1 VNDSLNY
8 NIEEIDIDGSVMEV
22 FMFPPAGDGPSPA
35 LILAQHIPV
44 GHTGLENDIFTLV
57 TAQRFANAG
66 FHVAV
71 PFIFHW
77 WPTDGDMMEKA
88 NASRDEL
95 TLKDLNATFELL
107 TRRADVLRS
116 KIAIVGHC
124 WGGRVA
130 WLGACHIQ
138 KLAACAIFYGG
149 RIKRAMG
156 NEYPAP
162 INLAGNI
169 NCNVIGFFGNDDQNP
184 SVGDVN
190 DYEAA
195 LTQANVTHTFYRYD
209 NVGHAFQNFP
219 SPERYN
225 PRASEDAWSKVVLFL
240 KKVLNN

>member
-1 VNDSLNY
+1 MNDSLNY

-156 NEYPAP
+156 
-162 INLAGNI
+162 
-169 NCNVIGFFGNDDQNP
+169 
-184 SVGDVN
+184 
-190 DYEAA
+190 
-195 LTQANVTHTFYRYD
+195 
-209 NVGHAFQNFP
+209 
-219 SPERYN
+219 
-225 PRASEDAWSKVVLFL
+225 
-240 KKVLNN
+240 

>member
-1 VNDSLNY
+1 
-8 NIEEIDIDGSVMEV
+8 MEV

-77 WPTDGDMMEKA
+77 WPKDGDMMEKA

-156 NEYPAP
+156 N
-162 INLAGNI
+162 
-169 NCNVIGFFGNDDQNP
+169 DDQNP

>member
-1 VNDSLNY
+1 MNDSLNY

-156 NEYPAP
+156 N
-162 INLAGNI
+162 
-169 NCNVIGFFGNDDQNP
+169 DDQNP

>member
-77 WPTDGDMMEKA
+77 WPKDGDMMEKA

-95 TLKDLNATFELL
+95 TLKDLNDTFELL

-149 RIKRAMG
+149 RIKLAM
-156 NEYPAP
+156 
-162 INLAGNI
+162 
-169 NCNVIGFFGNDDQNP
+169 GNDDQNP

>member
-77 WPTDGDMMEKA
+77 WPKDGDMMEKA

-156 NEYPAP
+156 N
-162 INLAGNI
+162 
-169 NCNVIGFFGNDDQNP
+169 DDQNP

>member
-1 VNDSLNY
+1 MNDSLNY

-44 GHTGLENDIFTLV
+44 GHTGLENAIFTLV

-156 NEYPAP
+156 N
-162 INLAGNI
+162 
-169 NCNVIGFFGNDDQNP
+169 DDQNP

>member
-44 GHTGLENDIFTLV
+44 GHTGLENAIFTLV

-156 NEYPAP
+156 N
-162 INLAGNI
+162 
-169 NCNVIGFFGNDDQNP
+169 DDQNP

>member
-1 VNDSLNY
+1 MNDSLNY

-77 WPTDGDMMEKA
+77 WPKDGDMMEKA

-156 NEYPAP
+156 N
-162 INLAGNI
+162 
-169 NCNVIGFFGNDDQNP
+169 DDQNP